1 MIHGTED
8 IKNRRLF
15 KRAIKRVAYI
25 MRDTRR
31 YINKKIG
38 SGDDI
43 DAVITLLRVLYAIRN
58 YLMFWGLCYRQGLL
72 PPTMSLSAIDSLCTM
87 VKQACL
93 TRESTANYLRNN
105 LAFTLGGL
113 AKDARYVMKE
123 LRISEVNLSNLSSLD
138 RSQLYR
144 SRSMWRVTD
153 FGLKDSL
160 YEIPIFPDWKGL
172 RDKHGY
178 QISEVTENDGHY
190 KYSRILDNKLVEAY
204 ATVRERF
211 ELLINNVCGMDDW
224 TEHVKLIA
232 QSIDGTYEAV
242 LRREHDYDAKCR
254 NKQTEGETE
263 AEDGGDAGTESIGDT
278 QDVPGI
284 GAEEPEVVATA

>member
-113 AKDARYVMKE
+113 AKDA
-123 LRISEVNLSNLSSLD
+123 I
-138 RSQLYR
+138 
-144 SRSMWRVTD
+144 
-153 FGLKDSL
+153 
-160 YEIPIFPDWKGL
+160 
-172 RDKHGY
+172 
-178 QISEVTENDGHY
+178 
-190 KYSRILDNKLVEAY
+190 
-204 ATVRERF
+204 
-211 ELLINNVCGMDDW
+211 
-224 TEHVKLIA
+224 
-232 QSIDGTYEAV
+232 
-242 LRREHDYDAKCR
+242 
-254 NKQTEGETE
+254 
-263 AEDGGDAGTESIGDT
+263 
-278 QDVPGI
+278 
-284 GAEEPEVVATA
+284 

>member
-1 MIHGTED
+1 
-8 IKNRRLF
+8 
-15 KRAIKRVAYI
+15 
-25 MRDTRR
+25 
-31 YINKKIG
+31 
-38 SGDDI
+38 
-43 DAVITLLRVLYAIRN
+43 
-58 YLMFWGLCYRQGLL
+58 
-72 PPTMSLSAIDSLCTM
+72 
-87 VKQACL
+87 
-93 TRESTANYLRNN
+93 
-105 LAFTLGGL
+105 
-113 AKDARYVMKE
+113 
-123 LRISEVNLSNLSSLD
+123 
-138 RSQLYR
+138 
-144 SRSMWRVTD
+144 MWRVTD
-153 FGLKDSL
+153 FGLKDAL

-172 RDKHGY
+172 RDKYGC